1 MVDLYTSLPPSN
13 LKHLISVYLFLLIAG
28 GHILLPVIVTTALL
42 HRKLCWHPTLI
53 NLCVT
58 WVFYSIIHC
67 LYLYTGNDVHP
78 RYQMVCTVQAAM
90 IYGAAPMATVAVVGV
105 AIHTWTTMQ
114 NFENHSFEKFPRW
127 LCKFLMVSPPYM
139 VFAGFSIG
147 ALILIKLHDRSARP
161 FNGLFCT
168 SYVHSLALAVPGFCV
183 AMMGLVLCF
192 EAAITIQ
199 YYHRWKRIKNSF
211 PLLAPRRPSS
221 TLIFR
226 VGLFCLYS
234 WVALMAGIVFLT
246 KQPIAE
252 IYFMVPAALP
262 LTSALVFGLQK
273 DLLCIW
279 FPCLHK
285 RKLSAGVEP
294 EIPNARPAPSNSL
307 LQAVSIEP

>member
-13 LKHLISVYLFLLIAG
+13 LRHLISVYLFLLIAG
-28 GHILLPVIVTTALL
+28 GHVLLPVIITTALL

-58 WVFYSIIHC
+58 WVVYSIVHC
-67 LYLYTGNDVHP
+67 LYLYTGNGVNP
-78 RYQMVCTVQAAM
+78 RSQTVCTAQAAM
-90 IYGAAPMATVAVVGV
+90 IYGAGPMATIAVVGV

-114 NFENHSFEKFPRW
+114 NFEHHFAEKFPRW
-127 LCKFLMVSPPYM
+127 LCRFLMISPPYM

-147 ALILIKLHDRSARP
+147 ASILTKLQNGSAQP

-183 AMMGLVLCF
+183 AMMALVLCF

-199 YYHRWKRIKNSF
+199 YYHRWKRIKKSF
-211 PLLAPRRPSS
+211 PLLAPRRPST

-226 VGLFCLYS
+226 VGLFFLYS
-234 WVALMAGIVFLT
+234 WVALMAAIVFLT

-252 IYFMVPAALP
+252 TYHVVPAALP
-262 LTSALVFGLQK
+262 LASALVFGLQK
-273 DLLCIW
+273 DMLYAW
-279 FPCLHK
+279 FPCLRK
-285 RKLSAGVEP
+285 RKLSAEATP

-307 LQAVSIEP
+307 LQATSIEP